1 MDWLSP
7 DFVGLRGPDA
17 LYRFFNGSTW
27 NWPIWLGHHLFA
39 EDTDEQQAT
48 KAWSAWLTCA

>member
-1 MDWLSP
+1 MP
-7 DFVGLRGPDA
+7 RTRCTG
-17 LYRFFNGSTW
+17 FFNGSSW

-48 KAWSAWLTCA
+48 RRGTPWLNGA